1 MNNEKIYDAIIIGGS
16 YAGLSAAMALGRSL
30 RQVLVIDSGLPCNR
44 QTPHSHN
51 FLTHDGEKPAAIA
64 KKAKK
69 QVLAYDTVKFIKAK
83 AKNAIKDGDL
93 FKIETNTEGVFYAK
107 KLLFA
112 TGVMDVMPSIKG
124 FEKCWGVSVLH
135 CPYCHGYEV
144 ANTELG
150 ILANGDMAF
159 EFVKLIK
166 NWTNKL
172 TLFTNGKSTL
182 TTEQQAKIEAHNVK
196 IVEKEIES
204 IEHKKG
210 YMNAL
215 RFKDETNTPLN
226 ALFARIAFKQHCD
239 LPTQLGCELNEMG
252 YIKTDDFKRTNIS
265 GIYAAGDNTTPFRS
279 VAFAVAAGNLAGA
292 VLNKELIDENY

>member
-1 MNNEKIYDAIIIGGS
+1 MQNRIINDVIIVGGS

-30 RQVLVIDSGLPCNR
+30 RQILVIDSGLPCNR

-51 FLTHDGEKPAAIA
+51 FLTHDGEEPTAIA
-64 KKAKK
+64 KKAVE
-69 QVLAYDTVKFIKAK
+69 QVLTYATVKIIKSRAE
-83 AKNAIKDGDL
+83 NASKEGDI

-112 TGVMDVMPSIKG
+112 TGVIDMMPPIEG
-124 FEKCWGVSVLH
+124 FDKCWGISVLH

-172 TLFTNGKSTL
+172 TLFTNGQLTL
-182 TTEQQAKIEAHNVK
+182 TAEQQAKIVSNQVK
-196 IVEKEIES
+196 IVEKEIKS
-204 IEHKKG
+204 IEHENG
-210 YMNAL
+210 YISKLHFRDN
-215 RFKDETNTPLN
+215 TNIPLN
-226 ALFARIAFKQHCD
+226 ALFARVLFKQHCD
-239 LPTQLGCELNEMG
+239 LPTLLGCEMNEIG
-252 YIKTDDFKRTNIS
+252 YLKTDDFKRTTVK

-279 VAFAVAAGNLAGA
+279 VAFAIAAGNLAGA
-292 VLNKELIDENY
+292 MLNKELIDENF